1 MKEKKVFDRFTGV
14 VVLFLCLSLAG
25 CSDFKKVVSKIGDG
39 FSRLGS
45 KSSRSSGDSAGDAD
59 INIAKSPNVSNDE
72 LLCLKRISVF
82 FEGGKKAENKEE
94 VDTLL
99 GDYVGLNLM
108 RLGYDIVERQ
118 KLRDIVEEQALQ
130 QSGAV
135 SEKNLIEAGKLLGI
149 EAIISGTFIPSQ
161 KLNTGIFQGGS
172 ATVTVKQLS
181 ARIVSI
187 REGRSLVMIALSYG
201 GSGAELR
208 DASSQLASI
217 INGQMK
223 GNVKRKL
230 TVNLKPE
237 EGTIRILNIRP
248 RYTPGIELPPGS
260 YLIEASCDGYETR
273 KERIAIFGD
282 EDVTVSIELRKRN

>member
-1 MKEKKVFDRFTGV
+1 MKKNKVSDRFTGV
-14 VVLFLCLSLAG
+14 IVLLLCLSLAG

-45 KSSRSSGDSAGDAD
+45 KSTRSSGDSAGDAD
-59 INIAKSPNVSNDE
+59 INIAKSPNVSSDE
-72 LLCLKRISVF
+72 LLSLKRISVF
-82 FEGGKKAENKEE
+82 FEGGKKDEE
-94 VDTLL
+94 RQTRTLL
-99 GDYVGLNLM
+99 DDYVGLNLM

-149 EAIISGTFIPSQ
+149 EAIIEGTFIPSQ

-187 REGRSLVMIALSYG
+187 KEGRSLVMIALSYG
-201 GSGAELR
+201 GSGAELK
-208 DASSQLASI
+208 DASSQLAGL

-248 RYTPGIELPPGS
+248 RYTPGMELSPGS
-260 YLIEASCDGYETR
+260 YLIEASCEGYETR
-273 KERIAIFGD
+273 KERITIFGD
-282 EDVTVSIELRKRN
+282 EDVTVSIELRKCN

>member
-1 MKEKKVFDRFTGV
+1 MKDRKTADRFIGAV
-14 VVLFLCLSLAG
+14 ILLLCLSLAG
-25 CSDFKKVVSKIGDG
+25 CPAFKETVSKIGNCFPKIG
-39 FSRLGS
+39 TKSAKSQGGS
-45 KSSRSSGDSAGDAD
+45 AVNAD
-59 INIAKSPNVSNDE
+59 INIAKSPNVSTGE
-72 LLCLKRISVF
+72 LLGLKRISVF
-82 FEGGKKAENKEE
+82 FEGGKKDENREE
-94 VDTLL
+94 VDKLL

-161 KLNTGIFQGGS
+161 KLNTGMLQGGS

-181 ARIVSI
+181 ARIISI
-187 REGRSLVMIALSYG
+187 REGRSLVMIALAYH

-208 DASSQLASI
+208 EASSQLANL

-223 GNVKRKL
+223 GDVKRKL
-230 TVNLKPE
+230 TVNLEPK
-237 EGTIRILNIRP
+237 EGTVRILNIRP
-248 RYTPGIELPPGS
+248 RYEPGMELPPGG
-260 YLIEASCDGYETR
+260 YLVEASCEGYETR
-273 KERIAIFGD
+273 REWVTIFGD
-282 EDVTVSIELRKRN
+282 EDVTVSLELRARK